1 MQVAFARMAKGTRQI
16 AGQRSDAV
24 RNETAVRVAA
34 RRTFDRLGGD
44 LTMDDVAVSAGL
56 SKGTVYRV
64 YPTREALIEEMTLET
79 LRQATAAYAAA
90 RESDDP
96 AAALAEVLRAR
107 PGVIAGRAQITA
119 PKQASRRVRR
129 ALAETANELEALL
142 EVMKAKGLVDPNVT
156 AWDIRVLL
164 RGLFS
169 VLPDY
174 PKSSPADVE
183 RLVSI
188 VLRGIEPAPA
198 ER

>member
-1 MQVAFARMAKGTRQI
+1 MQVALAPMPKGTRQI

-24 RNETAVRVAA
+24 RNESAIRSAA

-44 LTMDDVAVSAGL
+44 LTMDEVATEAGL

-64 YPTREALIEEMTLET
+64 YPTREALIEEMTLEA
-79 LRQATAAYAAA
+79 LKAATAAYAAA
-90 RESDDP
+90 RQSDDP
-96 AAALAEVLRAR
+96 ATALAEVLRAR
-107 PGVIAGRAQITA
+107 PGVVAGRAQMTA
-119 PKQASRRVRR
+119 PKQGSTRVRR
-129 ALAETANELEALL
+129 ALAETAKELDALL
-142 EVMKAKGLVDPNVT
+142 DTMKAQGLADPSVT

-183 RLVSI
+183 RLVAI
-188 VLRGIEPAPA
+188 ILRGIEPDAPH
-198 ER
+198 